1 MRGAVVTCVL
11 ALGLMFG
18 CGGMAAGQNSAQITE
33 QKRVIADLEKKI
45 AAQEQEITKLRKGRA
60 SSEEQVRRLARQ
72 INSRTQLLDATEREA
87 GQLQREIA
95 RKDSV
100 AGDLATRLERGRAQ
114 YAEMVREAYRNYRH
128 NNYLTYLFSAR
139 DFADVARRLANLRAV
154 AAVRGR
160 KLAELRTLGEQLRTE
175 QQELGR
181 RRESLDSVARR
192 ITAQRAKLE
201 RDTRNA
207 RANISNLSKREK
219 AALRR
224 KEAQEQE
231 LDAAIAALRK
241 LTKGNKEGA
250 SFTAR
255 TSGLHLPVVGGR
267 VKRYKENM
275 AEITG
280 AKGARVIS
288 IYEGKVVEVKRN
300 RITDKY
306 DVFVA
311 HGEYITS
318 YANLGTVR
326 VTKGQKVG
334 RDETLGTVG
343 ASVDIGTMETEYRLV
358 FGIYPPDPKQRMS
371 AANCFKR

>member
-1 MRGAVVTCVL
+1 MRGSVVTCML
-11 ALGLMFG
+11 ALGLTFG
-18 CGGMAAGQNSAQITE
+18 CGGMAAGQNNAQITE

-114 YAEMVREAYRNYRH
+114 YAEMVRESYRNYRH

-154 AAVRGR
+154 ASVREQ
-160 KLAELRTLGEQLRTE
+160 KLAELRTLAEQLHTE

-192 ITAQRAKLE
+192 ITAQREKLE

-219 AALRR
+219 EALRR
-224 KEAQEQE
+224 KMAQEQE

-241 LTKGNKEGA
+241 LTKGNREGA

-255 TSGLHLPVVGGR
+255 TSGLHLPVAGGR

-280 AKGARVIS
+280 AQGARVIS

-318 YANLGTVR
+318 YANLGTVC
-326 VTKGQKVG
+326 VEKGQKVG

-343 ASVDIGTMETEYRLV
+343 ASVDIETMKTEYRLV

>member
-192 ITAQRAKLE
+192 ITAQREKLE

>member
-1 MRGAVVTCVL
+1 MRGAVVTCML

-87 GQLQREIA
+87 GQLREEIA

-154 AAVRGR
+154 AAVREQ

-255 TSGLHLPVVGGR
+255 TSGLHLPVIGGR

-280 AKGARVIS
+280 AQGAQVIS

-318 YANLGTVR
+318 YANLGTVC

-343 ASVDIGTMETEYRLV
+343 ASVDIGTMKTEYRLV